1 MTSRS
6 MTSPSMLRVIRV
18 KRYLS
23 RQTVR
28 DRLTSRTP
36 TRVSRD
42 RRRRKRLQSMLSQR
56 RAKTVAKQCIRFQAS
71 VGLSD
76 VVENDAMSAPT
87 RTRHFVRSMLR
98 RRAKIDAKRSIKL
111 DAVRSVLR
119 QRRAK
124 VAAKRSIKLDP
135 THSHTD
141 IHADSPV
148 TEPCSDDENKNESD
162 DVIAPES
169 DANSKSLVQH
179 DYDWYTTL
187 VRHPL
192 FRTKHPL

>member
-1 MTSRS
+1 MTSHSMTSR
-6 MTSPSMLRVIRV
+6 SMLRVIRV

-28 DRLTSRTP
+28 DRLTSRTL
-36 TRVSRD
+36 TRVD
-42 RRRRKRLQSMLSQR
+42 DRRKRKRLSSMLSQR

-71 VGLSD
+71 VGLRD